1 MQTILLIAALTLLVC
16 IGPSL
21 VLVAAVIRA
30 RNERS
35 RQQRGF
41 PVDPLNDIRSRR
53 SNRP

>member
-35 RQQRGF
+35 RRRSGF
-41 PVDPLNDIRSRR
+41 PADCLNEMRSRR
-53 SNRP
+53 SGRR